1 MEGPQFGNQLK
12 QLYVELYIKAIT
24 TELNT
29 AIIAEEDQGV
39 SRINAGLSK
48 SYINFANLVYEYKEI
63 RRECIITAFS
73 LNPTVECLELLKN
86 SANEN
91 LVEGEEHNITRENS
105 KVNELPIC
113 DLHPPYIISNKSHGE
128 LCSQCGE
135 FTGMKKK
142 KLKRMPE
149 GVVDGQDVIEDET
162 ESETESGDPY
172 TYFIKVLEPLQL
184 TKDLCHDFISI
195 LQNPRDKSFKVI
207 ADGTELESICYEY
220 LNYKRTI
227 LKELKYLTIDYKV
240 FDGIPRQEEGTGIEK
255 GYEDF
260 LDSTDSSCKLVHKDD
275 VPPVSKRGKP
285 KANEK
290 RIVKATKMKE
300 NEDQYYQ
307 WSDSSEH
314 SVSDSDATYIPH
326 SKDISTLDSD
336 YSSGNTKKSKKM
348 SISRNHSNL
357 GSIDLNIQ
365 SNINFQNER
374 EINLSTP
381 ELTPDSDI
389 LHSDLSHISPSY
401 TPVEETDPIE
411 NTNFNTE
418 ELSGESQFNECVRE
432 PKFDYPEEVPELDEV
447 ATEFHGHFLAP
458 MFYSPDLIPSTDT
471 GLSNSIIDL
480 TALDDSIA
488 SSPNPSY
495 SPDNTQ
501 NTVIEGFTHSSM
513 KANNLEDQCKSL
525 PALVKYG
532 SSDKN
537 VENVSHKNGSCDEF
551 NNHILKLSN
560 SKCIPLKVMNTNKE
574 TFRGALRKC
583 HIKEKELNAK
593 NQVLDPFE
601 NPIDSL
607 NNKNSP
613 KYSKMDSPDDILDN
627 TVLSN
632 NYNSSAEGI
641 QTDTGE
647 YNMEHI
653 SHNSP
658 MEITVID
665 NFNVGTSFD
674 CDSALDET
682 DIDGDYNNQHYM
694 LNVTNV
700 ELTVPSN
707 ANTQNSQLSSNL
719 NSEPPQTSEVNSPS
733 QVALCSEDKSTSQS
747 NSTIPVDSA
756 QFAQSSTSEDFERL
770 SSSTVSQN
778 QSQES
783 DKSLRNKISN
793 QVASLPKFQHA
804 FRKTVYQGNTSS
816 IGESSDTLSTSQEIP
831 DSRSKFIE
839 NKSQSANISQA
850 VKTEPQNITTLPN
863 TVLSKAVQT
872 GICNIVSQASS
883 SNAAIVGTGTHPN
896 IHPST
901 SLGVQKRILNSA
913 KETND
918 LSLEVI
924 ESTSN
929 VCGIISNPISLKNSS
944 SSQSGNVLTSGNS
957 LAVQGETF
965 LTHTVKISAS
975 SCSTNLTTTQSE
987 PAPEVMLDKPTD
999 DEPSP
1004 TTSKSITPKSTV
1016 KKICLQIV
1024 QRGNIQQ
1031 PVQSGQNKKS
1041 SNDVSGCS
1049 IISQTN
1055 VPILQNTAGEPNG
1068 TLRQQ
1073 LVQSVL
1079 VSCLSS
1085 SSTNGSGDGNLSQN
1099 ANPSDTLIA
1108 QSPLEPTVSST
1119 TLEQLREFE
1128 SVLEQVT
1135 NTSQMKE
1142 RGSNCQQPHTRS
1154 QTILSPQLLITQQQS
1169 SNVHS
1174 NFISSDVPTSFS
1186 QNLFSAA
1193 STSSLSTS
1201 VSSASIPSSSSRVH
1215 VAYVSQSQTVRSNNI
1230 SSSNARI
1237 SSTPVVVVTSYCQPV
1252 ASPAL
1257 SVTSQSSSSPC
1268 VTPAPIPSS
1277 SSTKS
1282 SKAKSSKSKSGKTS
1296 TSTATSRPS
1305 PVPRPQQK
1313 PQEDEQ
1319 TAQRIYA
1326 ILDEYAEQLR
1336 NSPDLKNKPAPR
1348 RRSNPPTNPNHSSKR
1363 KKSAQTKV
1371 KLLGQQSSSTAPEM
1385 SPGADD
1391 PRTFGSEDSSSGVTQ
1406 LSHIQDSPA
1415 PSTQSADEM
1424 GSLRENS
1431 SLDASI
1437 EAGNLKSVV
1446 SDGGDVQGNCQPHRL
1461 IFTDANTMQGRAVIL
1476 HDSVQTISDVTAT
1489 SSNTSVKPVMMSNT
1503 ATAVYVPSGLRQ
1515 VFLPMAPGLTASVQG
1530 RPVVVSK
1537 GSKVIRVHQ
1546 VTVPTSL
1553 QMSSGTSAV
1562 QGAALVVRQMCV
1574 KPSVSVATSVSVL
1587 NQTTVKQVKL
1597 PVGSI
1602 SSQALSGVSA
1612 QPPVVLQPGSHQLAG
1627 PIASVE
1633 TTLPHTISFSEPT
1646 TQVTKS
1652 NVQTDFSR
1660 RDKTS
1665 VVALDGGV
1673 SRPSMLGLI
1682 HRGMPVTFQD
1692 QLTIP
1697 IGETAT
1703 SLSLHSHDRLVL
1715 PNIAQISPS
1724 SINDVIVTKKYG
1736 TKNVTS
1742 DTQHKKSWDCIVT
1755 VDDKVS
1761 TILTN
1766 VAQKSNQQP
1775 EDDLSRKALQSSD
1788 LNFCSNAME
1797 YTSPNRETS
1806 LIDVEY
1812 PMQNGSHE
1820 ITVSISKTNIGDASS
1835 LETVKCES
1843 PLESKKSC
1851 TVTRQLPKYSPKSV
1865 LKSDDNVSSD
1875 LIGLLCNTPLKHDQA
1890 QFEKDDTSNHHTSQ
1904 SHQRSS
1910 NNDGIFGNPN
1920 ERSLC
1925 TSPFTAK
1932 MTGTLVSHDELAG
1945 EENLF
1950 SSVNSSVPASV
1961 TVRSPCAFDKF
1972 PKNIGQIMDQQI
1984 ENFRHNS
1991 NNNSNSN
1998 SSSSDSILRCVAPDH
2013 GGSTIVS
2020 QGEGLGNPNQSKVG
2034 LLCKSSMSTLD
2045 CGNEIGYNMRP
2056 RVQQLGYANVS
2067 SYHLPTKM
2075 TLHKGGQWRYV
2086 PIVKKVKMPFRTVI
2100 LQKDSEDAVMMMG
2113 HPGSSVNLTDIT
2125 SEVEDSSQE
2134 NRTYL
2139 PDGKDSVVRKH
2150 NADHSL
2156 LSYHKLESSQQ
2167 FEKSNDLLALQQK
2180 ARVERELRLQKS
2192 LSEECEDLGVDEP
2205 STSDLFPEADLL
2217 LDTNSSPSFDQ
2228 TLQDASCSQS
2238 LESAEHYP
2246 NANFR
2251 PLEYSSSSQESEQ
2264 ESRLKRQVK
2273 LDSKLQNETKH
2284 TAYKLNDELSEW
2296 QFETTKELKSKT
2308 IGESTRE
2315 KKSKCRGNVLK
2326 RRSLDADPKA
2336 VPMKRSLIGSTNEK
2350 PNDSHSHVM
2359 NEHLKISCNS
2369 IHTEIVS
2376 EKLANKTTRS
2386 INDTQ
2391 SLSSNNTVTVASPG
2405 ESSFS
2410 SSSEESVTLLD
2421 SYTNNVVPLDVTV
2434 PICSPLPSQSNNISE
2449 SKDLLPSVTQSV
2461 YTYSRIAGKGS
2472 KFIKGKDLKCTNQ
2485 YLVNHLDS
2493 QELWD
2498 TSSSQERTVVDDEDS
2513 ESLSRTEDLTSSPP
2527 DQSNSDV
2534 EIVELSNDSSH
2545 YSCVSYSHIP
2555 LMKLVVPRLEEILG
2569 VNNRS
2574 NGLDH
2579 IDSTTANCVGDV
2591 MANKIHG
2598 TRNFFLNRSN
2608 IESQLK
2614 SSNQNFENKNT
2625 SLGRSSK
2632 RKLNIEEEP
2641 LSHGKRPKTDHSIFS
2656 QSSVQKEDA
2665 VTVSN
2670 IISSNRRIPAASCE
2684 TSVQSRSQVA
2694 VSGCSGEGPCV
2705 VQMSSSRLLR
2715 RSSLRG
2721 HVKRGCSCC
2730 NGSPEKPK
2738 MKKNVSKVEKSY
2750 KKLRTNISKRR

>member
-1 MEGPQFGNQLK
+1 MASLVLIDISQLTADGFEKLPDQIMYPYAEPYDLQNHFGNQLK

-48 SYINFANLVYEYKEI
+48 SYLKFANLVYEYKEI

-86 SANEN
+86 SANAN
-91 LVEGEEHNITRENS
+91 KAEGEEHNINRENS
-105 KVNELPIC
+105 KVNELPTC

-142 KLKRMPE
+142 RLKRMQE
-149 GVVDGQDVIEDET
+149 GVVDGQDVIEEET

-207 ADGTELESICYEY
+207 ADGTELESICNEY

-260 LDSTDSSCKLVHKDD
+260 LDSTDSSCKRVHKDD

-285 KANEK
+285 KAKEK

-314 SVSDSDATYIPH
+314 SVSNSDATYIPH

-401 TPVEETDPIE
+401 TPVEETYPIE

-418 ELSGESQFNECVRE
+418 ELSGEPQFNECVRK
-432 PKFDYPEEVPELDEV
+432 PKFDDPEEVSELDEV
-447 ATEFHGHFLAP
+447 AREFHGHFLAP

-471 GLSNSIIDL
+471 GLSNSIVDL
-480 TALDDSIA
+480 TALDDSVA

-501 NTVIEGFTHSSM
+501 STDIEGFTHSSM
-513 KANNLEDQCKSL
+513 KANNLEDPCKSL
-525 PALVKYG
+525 PALVKY
-532 SSDKN
+532 
-537 VENVSHKNGSCDEF
+537 
-551 NNHILKLSN
+551 
-560 SKCIPLKVMNTNKE
+560 
-574 TFRGALRKC
+574 
-583 HIKEKELNAK
+583 
-593 NQVLDPFE
+593 
-601 NPIDSL
+601 
-607 NNKNSP
+607 
-613 KYSKMDSPDDILDN
+613 DDILDN

-632 NYNSSAEGI
+632 SYNSSAEGI

-647 YNMEHI
+647 YNIEHF

-658 MEITVID
+658 VEITVID
-665 NFNVGTSFD
+665 NFN
-674 CDSALDET
+674 
-682 DIDGDYNNQHYM
+682 
-694 LNVTNV
+694 
-700 ELTVPSN
+700 LTVPSN
-707 ANTQNSQLSSNL
+707 ANTQNSQISSNS
-719 NSEPPQTSEVNSPS
+719 NSGSPQTSEVNSPS

-747 NSTIPVDSA
+747 NSTIPVDST

-770 SSSTVSQN
+770 SSSTMSQN
-778 QSQES
+778 
-783 DKSLRNKISN
+783 IS
-793 QVASLPKFQHA
+793 
-804 FRKTVYQGNTSS
+804 
-816 IGESSDTLSTSQEIP
+816 
-831 DSRSKFIE
+831 
-839 NKSQSANISQA
+839 
-850 VKTEPQNITTLPN
+850 
-863 TVLSKAVQT
+863 
-872 GICNIVSQASS
+872 
-883 SNAAIVGTGTHPN
+883 
-896 IHPST
+896 
-901 SLGVQKRILNSA
+901 
-913 KETND
+913 
-918 LSLEVI
+918 
-924 ESTSN
+924 
-929 VCGIISNPISLKNSS
+929 
-944 SSQSGNVLTSGNS
+944 
-957 LAVQGETF
+957 
-965 LTHTVKISAS
+965 
-975 SCSTNLTTTQSE
+975 
-987 PAPEVMLDKPTD
+987 
-999 DEPSP
+999 
-1004 TTSKSITPKSTV
+1004 
-1016 KKICLQIV
+1016 
-1024 QRGNIQQ
+1024 
-1031 PVQSGQNKKS
+1031 
-1041 SNDVSGCS
+1041 
-1049 IISQTN
+1049 
-1055 VPILQNTAGEPNG
+1055 QNTAGETNG

-1154 QTILSPQLLITQQQS
+1154 QTILSPQLLITQQPS

-1193 STSSLSTS
+1193 STSS
-1201 VSSASIPSSSSRVH
+1201 VSSASIPSSPSRVH

-1230 SSSNARI
+1230 PSSNARI

-1277 SSTKS
+1277 SGTKS

-1406 LSHIQDSPA
+1406 LSHIQNSPA

-1446 SDGGDVQGNCQPHRL
+1446 SDVGDVQGNCQPHRL
-1461 IFTDANTMQGRAVIL
+1461 IFTDANAMQGRAVIL
-1476 HDSVQTISDVTAT
+1476 QDSVQTISDVTAT

-1612 QPPVVLQPGSHQLAG
+1612 QPPVVLQPGNHQLAG
-1627 PIASVE
+1627 PIASGE
-1633 TTLPHTISFSEPT
+1633 TALPHTISFSEPT

-1660 RDKTS
+1660 RDKAS
-1665 VVALDGGV
+1665 LVALDGGV
-1673 SRPSMLGLI
+1673 SRSSMLGLI

-1703 SLSLHSHDRLVL
+1703 SLSIHSHDRVVL
-1715 PNIAQISPS
+1715 PNIARTSPS

-1761 TILTN
+1761 TIQTN

-1775 EDDLSRKALQSSD
+1775 EDNLSRKALQSSD
-1788 LNFCSNAME
+1788 LNYCSNAME
-1797 YTSPNRETS
+1797 YSSPNRETS
-1806 LIDVEY
+1806 LIDVDY
-1812 PMQNGSHE
+1812 PMQNGSNE
-1820 ITVSISKTNIGDASS
+1820 ITVSISKTKIGDASS
-1835 LETVKCES
+1835 LETVKQS

-1875 LIGLLCNTPLKHDQA
+1875 LIGLICNTPLKHDQA

-1904 SHQRSS
+1904 SDQRSS
-1910 NNDGIFGNPN
+1910 NTDGIFGNPN

-1925 TSPFTAK
+1925 TSPFTSK
-1932 MTGTLVSHDELAG
+1932 MPGTLVSHDELAS

-1998 SSSSDSILRCVAPDH
+1998 SSSSDSILRCVAPDN

-2075 TLHKGGQWRYV
+2075 TLHKGGHWRYV

-2113 HPGSSVNLTDIT
+2113 HPSSSVNLTDST

-2167 FEKSNDLLALQQK
+2167 FEKSNDLLAMQQK

-2246 NANFR
+2246 NANFK

-2264 ESRLKRQVK
+2264 ESHLKRQVK

-2296 QFETTKELKSKT
+2296 QFETSKELKNKT

-2315 KKSKCRGNVLK
+2315 KKSKYRGNILK
-2326 RRSLDADPKA
+2326 RRSLDVDTKA
-2336 VPMKRSLIGSTNEK
+2336 VPMKRALIGSTNEK
-2350 PNDSHSHVM
+2350 PNDSHSHGM

-2369 IHTEIVS
+2369 TRTEIVS

-2391 SLSSNNTVTVASPG
+2391 SLSSNNAVTVASPG

-2410 SSSEESVTLLD
+2410 SSSDDSVTLLD
-2421 SYTNNVVPLDVTV
+2421 SYTDNVVPLDVTV
-2434 PICSPLPSQSNNISE
+2434 PICSSLPSQSNNISE

-2545 YSCVSYSHIP
+2545 FSCVSYSHIP

-2569 VNNRS
+2569 VNNR
-2574 NGLDH
+2574 
-2579 IDSTTANCVGDV
+2579 I
-2591 MANKIHG
+2591 
-2598 TRNFFLNRSN
+2598 
-2608 IESQLK
+2608 
-2614 SSNQNFENKNT
+2614 
-2625 SLGRSSK
+2625 
-2632 RKLNIEEEP
+2632 IEEY
-2641 LSHGKRPKTDHSIFS
+2641 LLLHVKLQFS
-2656 QSSVQKEDA
+2656 QGLKLQGVGVQVKD
-2665 VTVSN
+2665 
-2670 IISSNRRIPAASCE
+2670 
-2684 TSVQSRSQVA
+2684 
-2694 VSGCSGEGPCV
+2694 
-2705 VQMSSSRLLR
+2705 
-2715 RSSLRG
+2715 
-2721 HVKRGCSCC
+2721 HV
-2730 NGSPEKPK
+2730 
-2738 MKKNVSKVEKSY
+2738 
-2750 KKLRTNISKRR
+2750 

>member
-48 SYINFANLVYEYKEI
+48 SYLNFANLVYEYKEI

-91 LVEGEEHNITRENS
+91 TAEGEEHNITRENS

-207 ADGTELESICYEY
+207 ADGTELESICNEY

-260 LDSTDSSCKLVHKDD
+260 LDSTDSSCKRVHKDD
-275 VPPVSKRGKP
+275 VPPVCKRGKP

-290 RIVKATKMKE
+290 RKVKATKKKE

-357 GSIDLNIQ
+357 GSIDINIQ

-389 LHSDLSHISPSY
+389 SHSDLSHISPSY

-418 ELSGESQFNECVRE
+418 ELSGESQFNECVRK

-458 MFYSPDLIPSTDT
+458 MFYSPDLIQSTDT
-471 GLSNSIIDL
+471 GLKS
-480 TALDDSIA
+480 
-488 SSPNPSY
+488 
-495 SPDNTQ
+495 
-501 NTVIEGFTHSSM
+501 TVNIV
-513 KANNLEDQCKSL
+513 Q
-525 PALVKYG
+525 
-532 SSDKN
+532 
-537 VENVSHKNGSCDEF
+537 
-551 NNHILKLSN
+551 
-560 SKCIPLKVMNTNKE
+560 
-574 TFRGALRKC
+574 
-583 HIKEKELNAK
+583 
-593 NQVLDPFE
+593 
-601 NPIDSL
+601 
-607 NNKNSP
+607 
-613 KYSKMDSPDDILDN
+613 
-627 TVLSN
+627 
-632 NYNSSAEGI
+632 
-641 QTDTGE
+641 
-647 YNMEHI
+647 
-653 SHNSP
+653 
-658 MEITVID
+658 
-665 NFNVGTSFD
+665 
-674 CDSALDET
+674 
-682 DIDGDYNNQHYM
+682 
-694 LNVTNV
+694 
-700 ELTVPSN
+700 LTVPSN
-707 ANTQNSQLSSNL
+707 ANTQNSQLSSNS
-719 NSEPPQTSEVNSPS
+719 NSEPPQTSEVNSSS

-778 QSQES
+778 QSQ
-783 DKSLRNKISN
+783 
-793 QVASLPKFQHA
+793 
-804 FRKTVYQGNTSS
+804 
-816 IGESSDTLSTSQEIP
+816 
-831 DSRSKFIE
+831 
-839 NKSQSANISQA
+839 
-850 VKTEPQNITTLPN
+850 
-863 TVLSKAVQT
+863 
-872 GICNIVSQASS
+872 
-883 SNAAIVGTGTHPN
+883 
-896 IHPST
+896 
-901 SLGVQKRILNSA
+901 
-913 KETND
+913 
-918 LSLEVI
+918 
-924 ESTSN
+924 
-929 VCGIISNPISLKNSS
+929 
-944 SSQSGNVLTSGNS
+944 
-957 LAVQGETF
+957 GETF
-965 LTHTVKISAS
+965 LTHTVKISSS

-1004 TTSKSITPKSTV
+1004 TTI
-1016 KKICLQIV
+1016 
-1024 QRGNIQQ
+1024 
-1031 PVQSGQNKKS
+1031 
-1041 SNDVSGCS
+1041 
-1049 IISQTN
+1049 
-1055 VPILQNTAGEPNG
+1055 
-1068 TLRQQ
+1068 
-1073 LVQSVL
+1073 
-1079 VSCLSS
+1079 
-1085 SSTNGSGDGNLSQN
+1085 
-1099 ANPSDTLIA
+1099 
-1108 QSPLEPTVSST
+1108 
-1119 TLEQLREFE
+1119 
-1128 SVLEQVT
+1128 
-1135 NTSQMKE
+1135 
-1142 RGSNCQQPHTRS
+1142 
-1154 QTILSPQLLITQQQS
+1154 
-1169 SNVHS
+1169 
-1174 NFISSDVPTSFS
+1174 
-1186 QNLFSAA
+1186 
-1193 STSSLSTS
+1193 
-1201 VSSASIPSSSSRVH
+1201 
-1215 VAYVSQSQTVRSNNI
+1215 
-1230 SSSNARI
+1230 
-1237 SSTPVVVVTSYCQPV
+1237 VVVTSYCQPV

-1633 TTLPHTISFSEPT
+1633 TALPHTISFSEPT

-1806 LIDVEY
+1806 LVDVEY

-1875 LIGLLCNTPLKHDQA
+1875 LIGLLCNTPLKHDQS

-1910 NNDGIFGNPN
+1910 NTDGIFGNPN

-1932 MTGTLVSHDELAG
+1932 MPGTLVSHDELAG

-2075 TLHKGGQWRYV
+2075 TLHKGGHWRYV

-2139 PDGKDSVVRKH
+2139 PDSKDSVVRKH

-2238 LESAEHYP
+2238 LESAERYP

-2273 LDSKLQNETKH
+2273 LDSKLQNETNH

-2336 VPMKRSLIGSTNEK
+2336 VPMKHSLIGSTNEK

-2376 EKLANKTTRS
+2376 EKLASKTTRS

-2434 PICSPLPSQSNNISE
+2434 PICSPLPSQSNDISE

-2641 LSHGKRPKTDHSIFS
+2641 LNHGKRPKTDHSIFS

>member
-1 MEGPQFGNQLK
+1 
-12 QLYVELYIKAIT
+12 
-24 TELNT
+24 
-29 AIIAEEDQGV
+29 
-39 SRINAGLSK
+39 
-48 SYINFANLVYEYKEI
+48 
-63 RRECIITAFS
+63 
-73 LNPTVECLELLKN
+73 
-86 SANEN
+86 
-91 LVEGEEHNITRENS
+91 
-105 KVNELPIC
+105 
-113 DLHPPYIISNKSHGE
+113 
-128 LCSQCGE
+128 
-135 FTGMKKK
+135 MKKK
-142 KLKRMPE
+142 RLKRMHN

-207 ADGTELESICYEY
+207 ADGTELESICNEY

-260 LDSTDSSCKLVHKDD
+260 LDSTDSSCKRVHKDD
-275 VPPVSKRGKP
+275 LPPVSKRGKP
-285 KANEK
+285 KVNEK

-336 YSSGNTKKSKKM
+336 YSSGNTKKSKKI
-348 SISRNHSNL
+348 SISRTHSNL

-374 EINLSTP
+374 EINLITP
-381 ELTPDSDI
+381 ELTPESDV
-389 LHSDLSHISPSY
+389 LHSDISHISPSY
-401 TPVEETDPIE
+401 TPVEETYPIE

-418 ELSGESQFNECVRE
+418 ELSGESQFNECGRK
-432 PKFDYPEEVPELDEV
+432 PKFDDPEEVPELDEV

-471 GLSNSIIDL
+471 GLSNSIVDL
-480 TALDDSIA
+480 TALDDSTA
-488 SSPNPSY
+488 SSPNPSSPNPSY

-501 NTVIEGFTHSSM
+501 N
-513 KANNLEDQCKSL
+513 
-525 PALVKYG
+525 
-532 SSDKN
+532 
-537 VENVSHKNGSCDEF
+537 
-551 NNHILKLSN
+551 
-560 SKCIPLKVMNTNKE
+560 
-574 TFRGALRKC
+574 
-583 HIKEKELNAK
+583 
-593 NQVLDPFE
+593 
-601 NPIDSL
+601 
-607 NNKNSP
+607 
-613 KYSKMDSPDDILDN
+613 DILDN

-632 NYNSSAEGI
+632 SYNSSAEGI

-647 YNMEHI
+647 YNIEHF

-658 MEITVID
+658 VEITVID

-694 LNVTNV
+694 LNGTNV

-707 ANTQNSQLSSNL
+707 ANTQNSQISSNS
-719 NSEPPQTSEVNSPS
+719 NSGSPQTSEVNSPS
-733 QVALCSEDKSTSQS
+733 QEALCSEDKSTSQS

-756 QFAQSSTSEDFERL
+756 LFAQSSTSEDFERL
-770 SSSTVSQN
+770 SSSTMSQN
-778 QSQES
+778 ISQES

-831 DSRSKFIE
+831 DIRSKFIE
-839 NKSQSANISQA
+839 NKSQSVNISPA
-850 VKTEPQNITTLPN
+850 VKTEPQNITTLPS

-883 SNAAIVGTGTHPN
+883 SNAAIVSTGAHPN

-901 SLGVQKRILNSA
+901 SLGVVQKRILNSA

-929 VCGIISNPISLKNSS
+929 VCGITSNPSSLKNSS
-944 SSQSGNVLTSGNS
+944 SSQSGNS

-965 LTHTVKISAS
+965 LTHTVKISSS

-987 PAPEVMLDKPTD
+987 SAPEVMMDKSTD

-1055 VPILQNTAGEPNG
+1055 VPILQNTAGETNG

-1154 QTILSPQLLITQQQS
+1154 QTIISPQLLITQQPS

-1193 STSSLSTS
+1193 STSS

-1230 SSSNARI
+1230 PSSNARI

-1277 SSTKS
+1277 SGTKS

-1406 LSHIQDSPA
+1406 LSHIQNSPA

-1446 SDGGDVQGNCQPHRL
+1446 SDVGDVQGNCQPHRL

-1476 HDSVQTISDVTAT
+1476 QDNVQTISDVTAT

-1612 QPPVVLQPGSHQLAG
+1612 QPPVVLQPGNHQLAG
-1627 PIASVE
+1627 PIASGE
-1633 TTLPHTISFSEPT
+1633 TALPHTISFSEPT

-1660 RDKTS
+1660 RDKAS
-1665 VVALDGGV
+1665 LVALDGGV
-1673 SRPSMLGLI
+1673 SRSSMLGLI

-1703 SLSLHSHDRLVL
+1703 SLSIHSHDRVVL
-1715 PNIAQISPS
+1715 PNIARTSPT

-1742 DTQHKKSWDCIVT
+1742 DTQHKKSWDCIVA

-1761 TILTN
+1761 TIQTN

-1775 EDDLSRKALQSSD
+1775 EDNLSRKALQSSD

-1797 YTSPNRETS
+1797 YSSPDRETS

-1812 PMQNGSHE
+1812 PMQNGSNE

-1835 LETVKCES
+1835 LETVKQS

-1865 LKSDDNVSSD
+1865 LKPDDNVSSD
-1875 LIGLLCNTPLKHDQA
+1875 LIGLICNTPLKHDQA

-1904 SHQRSS
+1904 SDQRSS
-1910 NNDGIFGNPN
+1910 NTDGIFGNPN

-1925 TSPFTAK
+1925 TSPFTSK
-1932 MTGTLVSHDELAG
+1932 MPGTLVSHDELAS

-2013 GGSTIVS
+2013 GESTIVS
-2020 QGEGLGNPNQSKVG
+2020 QGEGLGNPNQSKIG

-2075 TLHKGGQWRYV
+2075 TLHKGGHWRYV

-2113 HPGSSVNLTDIT
+2113 HPSSSANLTDST

-2167 FEKSNDLLALQQK
+2167 FEKSNDLLAMQQK

-2246 NANFR
+2246 NANFK
-2251 PLEYSSSSQESEQ
+2251 PLQYSSSSQESEQ
-2264 ESRLKRQVK
+2264 ESHLKRQVK
-2273 LDSKLQNETKH
+2273 LDSKLQNETNH

-2296 QFETTKELKSKT
+2296 QFETSKELKNKT

-2315 KKSKCRGNVLK
+2315 KKSKYRGNLLK
-2326 RRSLDADPKA
+2326 RRSLDADPKV
-2336 VPMKRSLIGSTNEK
+2336 VPMKRALIGSTNEK
-2350 PNDSHSHVM
+2350 PNDSHSHGM

-2369 IHTEIVS
+2369 THTEIVP
-2376 EKLANKTTRS
+2376 EKLPNKTTRS

-2391 SLSSNNTVTVASPG
+2391 SLSSNNAVTVASPG

-2410 SSSEESVTLLD
+2410 SSSEDSVTLLD
-2421 SYTNNVVPLDVTV
+2421 SYTDNVVPLDVTV
-2434 PICSPLPSQSNNISE
+2434 PICSSLPSQSNNISE

-2472 KFIKGKDLKCTNQ
+2472 KFMKGKDLKCTNQ
-2485 YLVNHLDS
+2485 YLVNRLDS

-2534 EIVELSNDSSH
+2534 EI
-2545 YSCVSYSHIP
+2545 
-2555 LMKLVVPRLEEILG
+2555 
-2569 VNNRS
+2569 
-2574 NGLDH
+2574 
-2579 IDSTTANCVGDV
+2579 
-2591 MANKIHG
+2591 
-2598 TRNFFLNRSN
+2598 
-2608 IESQLK
+2608 
-2614 SSNQNFENKNT
+2614 
-2625 SLGRSSK
+2625 
-2632 RKLNIEEEP
+2632 
-2641 LSHGKRPKTDHSIFS
+2641 FS
-2656 QSSVQKEDA
+2656 Q
-2665 VTVSN
+2665 
-2670 IISSNRRIPAASCE
+2670 
-2684 TSVQSRSQVA
+2684 
-2694 VSGCSGEGPCV
+2694 G
-2705 VQMSSSRLLR
+2705 L
-2715 RSSLRG
+2715 
-2721 HVKRGCSCC
+2721 
-2730 NGSPEKPK
+2730 
-2738 MKKNVSKVEKSY
+2738 
-2750 KKLRTNISKRR
+2750 KLQ